1 MTRPHRDTAR
11 TASKRL
17 VPVAW
22 VVVAGLSA
30 CSPSFD
36 WRVLPLG
43 AVGAE
48 VMMPC
53 KPESASRELMWA
65 GQPQRLNMR
74 SCEQQGVTF
83 AVAWM
88 SFARTDQAVAAVA
101 EWRAASQ
108 RSAQAPESVEP
119 QAWTVPGALMAQ
131 RWQGRGQRNGGPA
144 LTVTLGHAV
153 FGAHVVQ
160 LATYA
165 PADSRLALN
174 TFWEG
179 LAQSRR

>member
-1 MTRPHRDTAR
+1 MRPHRDTADR
-11 TASKRL
+11 ARWPL
-17 VPVAW
+17 LPVAGL
-22 VVVAGLSA
+22 VLAGLSA
-30 CSPSFD
+30 CSPGLD

-108 RSAQAPESVEP
+108 RSAQVQGAAEP
-119 QAWTVPGALMAQ
+119 QAWAVPGALMAQ
-131 RWQGRGQRNGGPA
+131 RWQGGGQREGGPA
-144 LTVTLGHAV
+144 LNVTLGHAV

-165 PADSRLALN
+165 PAESTLSLS

-179 LAQSRR
+179 LAKSRR